1 METTLMILLV
11 FTLLVLAIVV
21 QLLALDDAH
30 ATHTSRKNN

>member
-30 ATHTSRKNN
+30 TTHTGRKEK